1 MSSALAS
8 GFAML
13 DTAASLADRSQIGG
27 GPCTDDDRL
36 LAYVGLTRTT
46 VERVCLEIIE
56 TVEQSLGAN
65 SLMMTHPAARIGSD
79 LRLYLR
85 QPALDAVLL
94 GAADYLL
101 GAQEP
106 FMRIW
111 NDAGESGQ

>member
-13 DTAASLADRSQIGG
+13 ETAASLADRSQFGG

-85 QPALDAVLL
+85 QPAPDAVLL

-111 NDAGESGQ
+111 NDARESGQ